1 MALVRPETAGTQG
14 AYRLRGAMRDDCHSR
29 QNHKNERQDGENE
42 YNLFTTTHSFTVTS
56 PFFVLLREVFARVPD
71 HFKRYG
77 SGSVLGA
84 FITVSKTAA
93 IA

>member
-14 AYRLRGAMRDDCHSR
+14 AYRLRGTMRDDRHSC
-29 QNHKNERQDGENE
+29 QNHEDERYDCEHE
-42 YNLFTTTHSFTVTS
+42 DNLLAPAHSFTVTS